1 VDLREIVCYSVL
13 GLLWNYAENV
23 VYFFQRREKKMS
35 LQFIVGSSGA
45 GKTRCLYENLI
56 RMSMEEPDGQF
67 IAIVPEQFTMQ
78 TQKQIVSLHPNHGTM
93 NIDIVSFQRLA
104 YRIFEELGVENLEV
118 LDDMGKT
125 MVLRKV
131 ASEQRA
137 NLGLYAGHLNKT
149 GFINKLKS
157 MLSELYQY
165 GIQPQDLKVAQV
177 NAGPL
182 LKEKLKDFEVIF
194 TAFQEAIAE
203 RFITSEEI
211 LDVLCRVL
219 PDSQL
224 IRNSVITLDGYTGF
238 TPVQYR
244 ILKLLMVHAR
254 KVIVTV
260 SMDPAEKP
268 YQAAGI
274 SHLFYMGKEMVRRL
288 DMLAYEEGVSREKD
302 IFLEETPVRRFVN
315 SPSIGFIEQNLYR
328 YHNRADW
335 EPQEVCVY
343 QADSPGQEIREVTA
357 QIHRLVQ
364 EEKVRY
370 REIAVITGDLPG
382 YRYEIINRF
391 QLEEIPYFMDDK
403 KSILENVMV
412 EFIRAALEAVRK
424 DFDYESMFRFLKTG
438 LVTAD
443 REELD
448 RMENY
453 VMAMGIRG
461 WKRWNCI
468 WENVYRGGRNLNLER
483 LNAFREEILVPVAAL
498 RESLRQEDKTIRSM
512 NEGVLACLE
521 ACQVREQLEQY
532 RQYFEEHGQYSLAK
546 EYEQVYDRV
555 VELFKRLDALLGE
568 EKVSL
573 KEYAE
578 ILDAGFGEIQV
589 GVIPATVD
597 RVVVGDITRTRLD
610 QIKVLFF
617 VGVNEG
623 IVPSKKDGG
632 SLLTDVERELLKR
645 GQMELA
651 PTAKEDS
658 FLQRYY
664 LYLMMTKPSDRLIVS
679 YASFDKSGKS
689 LRPSSLI
696 SELRRMF
703 PLLKVQ
709 QLEESKRK
717 IYSRIEGKEQLIA
730 GLRDYEHTREDQR
743 FLELYR
749 SYAESPE
756 YRKLVEQLVEAAFY
770 SYEKRGISKAAAKAL
785 YGRILQGSVTRLEK
799 YAACAYAHFLN
810 YGMELMER
818 QEYQIASV
826 DMGNMF
832 HNAIDLCFKELE
844 QQGKQVVDLTD
855 VERTDLVK
863 ACVSRVTEEYGNTI
877 LKSSARNQ
885 YLAGRIERMTER
897 TMWALAYQLRQ
908 GDFVPT
914 GFEVDFSSLDHLKA
928 MRIPLSDTEELHL
941 RGRIDRVDL
950 YEDDSKVYVKI
961 IDYKSG
967 GTRFDLAAVYY
978 GLQLQLVV
986 YMDAVLELQQRN
998 HPEKEIVPAG
1008 IFYYNIKDPLVEKED
1023 EQTPESILGDILE
1036 QLKMNG
1042 LVNMDDDIMGHMD
1055 HVLEGEDATGKSAV
1069 IPAALKRG
1077 AIQSS
1082 YSSVAHTEG
1091 FAALRQYV
1099 RNYLKKSGREI
1110 LAGSIDAEPYK
1121 DGRNSACTYCPYHGV
1136 CGFDTR
1142 IKGYRYRRFPALKPE
1157 EVWPKIVR
1165 GGETDEMDR

>member
-1 VDLREIVCYSVL
+1 
-13 GLLWNYAENV
+13 
-23 VYFFQRREKKMS
+23 
-35 LQFIVGSSGA
+35 
-45 GKTRCLYENLI
+45 
-56 RMSMEEPDGQF
+56 MEDPEGQY

-78 TQKQIVSLHPNHGTM
+78 TQKQIVSMHPHHGTM

-104 YRIFEELGVENLEV
+104 YRVFEELGFKNLEI
-118 LDDMGKT
+118 LDDMGKS

-131 ASEQRA
+131 ASEQRE
-137 NLGLYAGHLNKT
+137 NLGVYAGHLNKT
-149 GFINKLKS
+149 GFINQLKS

-165 GIQPQDLKVAQV
+165 GIQPQDLKQAQE

-182 LKEKLKDFEVIF
+182 LREKLRDFEVIYA
-194 TAFQEAIAE
+194 AFKVAIE
-203 RFITSEEI
+203 DRFITTEEI

-224 IRNSVITLDGYTGF
+224 IKQSVITLDGYTGF

-244 ILKLLMVHAR
+244 LLRLLMMHAR

-260 SMDPAEKP
+260 SMNPADEP
-268 YQAAGI
+268 YRKAGI
-274 SHLFYMGKEMVRRL
+274 NHLFYMGKEMVQRL
-288 DMLAYEEGVSREKD
+288 DKLAGECGVLKERD
-302 IFLEETPVRRFVN
+302 ICIDGRSAGRFAH
-315 SPSIGFIEQNLYR
+315 SPSIRFIERNLYR
-328 YHNRADW
+328 YHARADW
-335 EPQEVCVY
+335 EPEEVCVY
-343 QADSPGQEIREVTA
+343 QAASPGKEIRTVA
-357 QIHRLVQ
+357 AKIHQLVQ
-364 EEKVRY
+364 EGQARY

-382 YRYEIINRF
+382 YRYEIVNRF
-391 QLEEIPYFMDDK
+391 QMEEIPYFMDDK

-453 VMAMGIRG
+453 VMAIGIRG
-461 WKRWNCI
+461 WKRWNST
-468 WENVYRGGRNLNLER
+468 WDGVYRGGKNLNLEK
-483 LNAFREEILVPVAAL
+483 LNAFREEILEPVKAL
-498 RESLRQEDKTIRSM
+498 RESLREENKTIASM
-512 NEGVLACLE
+512 NAGVLACLE
-521 ACQVREQLEQY
+521 ACQVREKLESY
-532 RQYFEEHGQYSLAK
+532 WEYFEKQGQYSLAK

-555 VELFKRLDALLGE
+555 IELFGRLDALLGE

-597 RVVVGDITRTRLD
+597 RVVIGDITRTRLD

-623 IVPSKKDGG
+623 IVPSKKDGR
-632 SLLTDVERELLKR
+632 SLLTDTERELLKK
-645 GQMELA
+645 GNMELA
-651 PTAKEDS
+651 PTTKEDS

-664 LYLMMTKPSDRLIVS
+664 LYLMMTKPSDRLILS
-679 YASFDKSGKS
+679 YASFDKAGKS
-689 LRPSSLI
+689 LRVSSLI

-703 PLLKVQ
+703 PLLKIREAEAEQ
-709 QLEESKRK
+709 QV
-717 IYSRIEGKEQLIA
+717 IYSRTAGKEQLIA
-730 GLRDYEHTREDQR
+730 GLRDYEHTREDRR
-743 FLELYR
+743 FLELFR

-756 YRKLVEQLVEAAFY
+756 YRELVEQLVDAAFY

-810 YGMELMER
+810 YGLELMER
-818 QEYQIASV
+818 QEYQIAAV

-832 HNAIDLCFKELE
+832 HSSIDLCFKELE
-844 QQGKQVVDLTD
+844 KQGKQVVDLTET
-855 VERTDLVK
+855 ERTSLVK
-863 ACVSRVTEEYGNTI
+863 ACVSQVTAEYGNTI
-877 LKSSARNQ
+877 LQSTARNQ

-897 TMWALAYQLRQ
+897 TMWALAQQLRQ
-908 GDFVPT
+908 GDFVPS
-914 GFEVDFSSLDHLKA
+914 GFEVSFSSLDDLKA
-928 MRIPLSDTEELHL
+928 MRIPLSENEELLL

-950 YEDDSKVYVKI
+950 YEDDTKVYVKI

-967 GTRFDLAAVYY
+967 GTKFDLAAVYY

-986 YMDAVLELQQRN
+986 YMDAVLELEQRKY
-998 HPEKEIVPAG
+998 PDKEVVPAG
-1008 IFYYNIKDPLVEKED
+1008 IFYYNIKDPLVDKED
-1023 EQTPESILGDILE
+1023 EQTPESILGEILE

-1042 LVNMDDDIMGHMD
+1042 LANTDDEILGHLD
-1055 HVLEGEDATGKSAV
+1055 RVLEGEDATGKSSV

-1077 AIQSS
+1077 MIQPS
-1082 YSSVAHTEG
+1082 YSSVADTSE
-1091 FAALRQYV
+1091 FEALRYYV
-1099 RNYLKKSGREI
+1099 RNYLQKSGREI
-1110 LAGSIDAEPYK
+1110 LDGSIDAEPYK

-1142 IKGYRYRRFPALKPE
+1142 IKGYKYRRFPALRPE
-1157 EVWPKIVR
+1157 DVWPKIIR
-1165 GGETDEMDR
+1165 GGETDEVDRETESGH